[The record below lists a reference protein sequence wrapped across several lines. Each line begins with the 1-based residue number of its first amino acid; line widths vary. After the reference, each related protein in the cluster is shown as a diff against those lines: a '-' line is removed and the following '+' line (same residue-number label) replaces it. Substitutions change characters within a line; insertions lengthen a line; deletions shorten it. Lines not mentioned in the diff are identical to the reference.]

1 MKQMNGFKYFVSVFL
16 SFLIVITDPYQGI
29 NYNEVNVYEVNY
41 CAGEYCPDKGSPYA
55 FSDWE
60 IEEEFEEEERE
71 LEDANSTTIK
81 SFNFIDFPL
90 RP

>member
-1 MKQMNGFKYFVSVFL
+1 MNGFKNFL
-16 SFLIVITDPYQGI
+16 SILICFTVVITNPYEGI
-29 NYNEVNVYEVNY
+29 DYNEINVYEVNY
-41 CAGEYCPDKGSPYA
+41 CVGEYCPDKGSNYA

-60 IEEEFEEEERE
+60 IEEEFEEERE
-71 LEDANSTTIK
+71 LEEKETTIK